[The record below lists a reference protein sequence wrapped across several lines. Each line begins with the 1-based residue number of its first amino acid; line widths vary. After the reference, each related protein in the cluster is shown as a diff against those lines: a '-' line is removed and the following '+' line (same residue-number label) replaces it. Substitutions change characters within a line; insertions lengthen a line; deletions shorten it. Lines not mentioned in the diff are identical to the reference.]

1 MEKLRSG
8 ILVIFILLSGITCML
23 LIATDL
29 SAMVLT
35 DLKNEM
41 LVCSGDVE
49 RKEQWLL
56 NNIVPIVAVEDNA
69 FADSFL
75 FGDRGFVSDED
86 IINPADYISTQ
97 TDAVLAMETGTSTS
111 ASKEENRQSDVAEA
125 SAISDMAGINYTM
138 EQIMDYEFLVSN
150 CYTVAQSTSIN
161 PDEINGEALMSK
173 DLSIDLSGDEYK
185 ILIYHTH
192 GSEAFADSREGA
204 TEDTIIG
211 MGDELTRILEEDY
224 GIRVYHDRTVYD
236 MVDGVLD
243 RSYAYDLSREGVKN
257 VLEQYPSI
265 EVIVDLHR
273 DGVREDL
280 HLVRV
285 INGKPTAQIM
295 FFNGVSRL
303 NVNGDIESMD
313 NPNKID
319 NLAFS
324 LQLHLS
330 GKAKYGDL
338 MRHIYISGYRYNLDL
353 MPRATLIELGAQ
365 TNTVEEAKNAMI
377 PLADILYDV
386 LSGQNKVQ

>member
-1 MEKLRSG
+1 MEKIRSG

-29 SAMVLT
+29 SVMVLT

-56 NNIVPIVAVEDNA
+56 NNIVPIVAIEDHA

-75 FGDRGFVSDED
+75 FGDRGFVSDGD

-97 TDAVLAMETGTSTS
+97 TDAVLTMETGTPDS
-111 ASKEENRQSDVAEA
+111 ASKDGNGQSDVTEA
-125 SAISDMAGINYTM
+125 SAISDMVGINYTM

-192 GSEAFADSREGA
+192 GSEAFADSREGV
-204 TEDTIIG
+204 TEDTVIG
-211 MGDELTRILEEDY
+211 LGDELTRILEEDY
-224 GIRVYHDRTVYD
+224 GIKVYHDRTVYD

-243 RSYAYDLSREGVKN
+243 RSYAYDLSREGVKI
-257 VLEQYPSI
+257 YWSST
-265 EVIVDLHR
+265 
-273 DGVREDL
+273 
-280 HLVRV
+280 HL
-285 INGKPTAQIM
+285 
-295 FFNGVSRL
+295 
-303 NVNGDIESMD
+303 
-313 NPNKID
+313 
-319 NLAFS
+319 
-324 LQLHLS
+324 
-330 GKAKYGDL
+330 
-338 MRHIYISGYRYNLDL
+338 
-353 MPRATLIELGAQ
+353 
-365 TNTVEEAKNAMI
+365 
-377 PLADILYDV
+377 
-386 LSGQNKVQ
+386 